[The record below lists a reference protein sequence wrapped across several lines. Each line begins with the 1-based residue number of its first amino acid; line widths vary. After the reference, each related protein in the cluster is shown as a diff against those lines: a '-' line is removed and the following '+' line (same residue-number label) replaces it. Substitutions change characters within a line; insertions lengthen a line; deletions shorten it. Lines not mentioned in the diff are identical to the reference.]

1 MVLDIAQLT
10 SAQSPATV
18 AHWLTI
24 STDEQRDDLTAS
36 TAAGSMRKN
45 DDTKFMDIYKYH
57 MSYMYVYIY
66 IYYMYIK
73 IFIHYTQY
81 FDPNLD
87 PIFASGRFSNKLFCH
102 RTHKE

>member
-45 DDTKFMDIYKYH
+45 DDTKFMDIYINIICLTC
-57 MSYMYVYIY
+57 MYIY
-66 IYYMYIK
+66 ILYVYK
-73 IFIHYTQY
+73 DIHT
-81 FDPNLD
+81 LHS
-87 PIFASGRFSNKLFCH
+87 IL
-102 RTHKE
+102 